1 MGKIRG
7 KRKYLNPVL
16 KALLSFA
23 LSQVL
28 ICLLFIFV
36 IRTNTPINIDDCE
49 IGNIVV
55 EDVMTFRCGGRHA
68 SRKMYLI
75 SDNVAYYLPSSKE
88 YRPGE
93 LKDAIKKGDSLTVIY
108 YDTSHYWSLFEKKCS
123 IVDARDGDTVYLDF
137 YEHIESIKESRI
149 IGIVAISVLDLI
161 FIGIFVLYVLFYKRE
176 IKRYFKEKA
185 KKIKKKMKRAR

>member
-1 MGKIRG
+1 MGKLRS
-7 KRKYLNPVL
+7 KRKYFHPVFR
-16 KALLSFA
+16 ALLSFA

-55 EDVMTFRCGGRHA
+55 EDVTFRYGGRHA
-68 SRKMYLI
+68 SRKIYLI

-108 YDTSHYWSLFEKKCS
+108 HDTSHYWSLFEKKCS

-137 YEHIESIKESRI
+137 DEHVETIRKSRI

-176 IKRYFKEKA
+176 IKRYFKEKS

>member
-1 MGKIRG
+1 MGKLRG
-7 KRKYLNPVL
+7 KRKYFHPVFR
-16 KALLSFA
+16 ALLSFA

-55 EDVMTFRCGGRHA
+55 EDVTFRYGGRHA

-137 YEHIESIKESRI
+137 DEHVETIRKSRI

-161 FIGIFVLYVLFYKRE
+161 FIGIFVLYVLLDKRE
-176 IKRYFKEKA
+176 IKRYFREKS
-185 KKIKKKMKRAR
+185 KKLRKK

>member
-55 EDVMTFRCGGRHA
+55 EDVTFRYGGRHA
-68 SRKMYLI
+68 GRKMYLI

-137 YEHIESIKESRI
+137 YEHIESIRESRI

-161 FIGIFVLYVLFYKRE
+161 FIGIFVLYVSFCKRE
-176 IKRYFKEKA
+176 IKRYFKEKS

>member
-1 MGKIRG
+1 MGKLRG

-55 EDVMTFRCGGRHA
+55 EDVTFRYGGRHA
-68 SRKMYLI
+68 RRKMYLI

-137 YEHIESIKESRI
+137 DEHVETIRKSRI

-161 FIGIFVLYVLFYKRE
+161 FIGIFVLYVLFCKRE
-176 IKRYFKEKA
+176 IKRYFKEKS

>member
-55 EDVMTFRCGGRHA
+55 EDVIVRSGSRHR
-68 SRKMYLI
+68 RKIYLL

-137 YEHIESIKESRI
+137 YERIESIRESRI
-149 IGIVAISVLDLI
+149 VGIVWISILDLI
-161 FIGIFVLYVLFYKRE
+161 FIGIFVLYVLLEKRE
-176 IKRYFKEKA
+176 IKRYFREKS
-185 KKIKKKMKRAR
+185 KKLRKK

>member
-1 MGKIRG
+1 MGKLRS
-7 KRKYLNPVL
+7 KRKYFHPVFR
-16 KALLSFA
+16 ALLSFV

-28 ICLLFIFV
+28 ILFSFIRV
-36 IRTNTPINIDDCE
+36 IHTSHPINIDDCE
-49 IGNIVV
+49 TGSIVV
-55 EDVMTFRCGGRHA
+55 EDVIVRSGSRHR
-68 SRKMYLI
+68 RKIYLI

-123 IVDARDGDTVYLDF
+123 VVDARDGDTVYLDF
-137 YEHIESIKESRI
+137 DEHVETIRKSRI

-161 FIGIFVLYVLFYKRE
+161 FIGIFVLSVFVSIIFPQR
-176 IKRYFKEKA
+176 I
-185 KKIKKKMKRAR
+185 

>member
-55 EDVMTFRCGGRHA
+55 EDVVTFRYGGRHA

-88 YRPGE
+88 YKSGE
-93 LKDAIKKGDSLTVIY
+93 LQDAIKKGDSLTVIY

-137 YEHIESIKESRI
+137 YEHIESIRESRI

-161 FIGIFVLYVLFYKRE
+161 FIGIFVLYVLFCKCE
-176 IKRYFKEKA
+176 IKRYFKEKS

>member
-55 EDVMTFRCGGRHA
+55 EDVVTFRYGGRHA

-137 YEHIESIKESRI
+137 YEHIESIRESRI

-161 FIGIFVLYVLFYKRE
+161 FIGIFVLYVLFCKRE
-176 IKRYFKEKA
+176 IKRYFKEKS
-185 KKIKKKMKRAR
+185 KKIKKK